1 MRSKDNLA
9 RILKRQVQKK
19 ESRLTSGKH
28 SHYYVDCRPLVLDPY
43 ARVIITSQIAQTLT
57 KFFPVIPCRDFD
69 AIGGPIFSG
78 AVMAVAF
85 ANLLSPYSLV
95 IPFAF
100 HTYKDTLIVPEGR
113 IQNVFLIDD
122 VLSTGGT
129 LNHMADKCIEQGWEV
144 KGAIVLLDREEP
156 ESLTFKQRFPVVS
169 VFTSKEVDDAL

>member
-9 RILKRQVQKK
+9 SILKRQVHKK
-19 ESRLTSGKH
+19 ESTLTSGKH

-43 ARVIITSQIAQTLT
+43 ARVLITAQIAQTLT
-57 KFFPVIPCRDFD
+57 KLFPVIPCRDFD
-69 AIGGPIFSG
+69 GIGGPTFSG
-78 AVMAVAF
+78 AIMAVAF
-85 ANLLSPYSLV
+85 ANLIAPYSLV

-100 HTYKDTLIVPEGR
+100 HTYKDTLIVPDGK
-113 IQNVFLIDD
+113 IHNVFLIDD

-129 LNHMADKCIEQGWEV
+129 LNHMADKCVEKGWEV

-156 ESLTFKQRFPVVS
+156 ESLTFRKRFPVLS